1 MFYETRLFVSSEYS
15 TQLNAARIKVLQ
27 AQDDAVGS
35 MKDAAKKGLLRVSND
50 KKVYKKLLKDMIVQ
64 GLLRL
69 REPSVLLRCRE
80 SDRKLVES
88 LIEEAKKEYSEKA
101 SMQSPKIS
109 LDDRV
114 YLPPPPKNGAVDSH
128 EPYCSGGV
136 VLASEDGKIVLE
148 NTLDARLDVYWERK
162 MLVLFE
168 TPAGFALFKVL
179 DEGKLS
185 KVEDLWKNFSS
196 ADTARQVVK
205 LKAFSKFEN
214 TSEALEAATLLIDGK
229 ASKGL
234 RKFLRVH
241 CENETLGVADSKLGN
256 VIKEKLKIDCIHNN
270 AVMELMRGVRNQLT
284 ELISGLA
291 VQDMAP
297 MSLGLSHSLSRYKL
311 KFSAEK
317 VDTMIV
323 QAIGLLDD
331 LDKELNTYAMR
342 VREWY
347 GWHFPELTKIIQ
359 DNILY
364 ARAVKL
370 MGDRVN
376 AASLDFSEILPE
388 EVEAE
393 LKEAS
398 VISMGTEIGELDL
411 ANIRELCDQVLS
423 LSEYR
428 AQLYDYLKSR
438 MNTIA
443 PNLTAMVGEL
453 VGARLIAH
461 GGSLLNL
468 AKQPGSTVQILG
480 AEKALF
486 RALKTKHATPKYG
499 LIYHASLIG
508 QAAPKFKGKISRSL
522 AAKTALAI
530 RCDALGDGQDNT
542 MGLENRAK
550 LEARLRNLEGKELGR
565 FAGSAKGKPKIEAY
579 DKDRKKG
586 AGGLIT
592 PAKTYNPS
600 ADSVIGQMVDS
611 AIDEDAQEPSVAD
624 KKKEKKDKKKKKDKK
639 EEDATV
645 QADGEEPEPV
655 VVKKDKKKKRKET
668 ESAELQNGNDD
679 NAGEKKKKRKKQ
691 GEQEESPEM
700 PSKKKGKKK
709 KSED

>member
-1 MFYETRLFVSSEYS
+1 
-15 TQLNAARIKVLQ
+15 
-27 AQDDAVGS
+27 
-35 MKDAAKKGLLRVSND
+35 
-50 KKVYKKLLKDMIVQ
+50 
-64 GLLRL
+64 
-69 REPSVLLRCRE
+69 
-80 SDRKLVES
+80 
-88 LIEEAKKEYSEKA
+88 
-101 SMQSPKIS
+101 
-109 LDDRV
+109 
-114 YLPPPPKNGAVDSH
+114 
-128 EPYCSGGV
+128 
-136 VLASEDGKIVLE
+136 
-148 NTLDARLDVYWERK
+148 

-185 KVEDLWKNFSS
+185 KVEDLWKEFSS
-196 ADTARQVVK
+196 TDSARKVVK

-214 TSEALEAATLLIDGK
+214 TSEALSAATLLIDSK
-229 ASKGL
+229 PSKGL
-234 RKFLRVH
+234 RKFLKAH
-241 CENETLGVADSKLGN
+241 CDGETLGVADSKLGN
-256 VIKEKLKIDCIHNN
+256 AIKEKLQIDCVHNN
-270 AVMELMRGVRNQLT
+270 AVMELMRGVRSQLT
-284 ELISGLA
+284 ELITGLGS
-291 VQDMAP
+291 QDLAP

-311 KFSAEK
+311 KFSPDK

-323 QAIGLLDD
+323 QAISLLDD

-347 GWHFPELTKIIQ
+347 GWHFPELAKIVQ

-364 ARAVKL
+364 AKAVKL

-376 AASLDFSEILPE
+376 AAKLDFSEILPE

-398 VISMGTEIGELDL
+398 MISMGTEVSDLDL
-411 ANIRELCDQVLS
+411 ENIKDLCSQVLS
-423 LSEYR
+423 FSEYR

-443 PNLTAMVGEL
+443 PNLTALVGEL

-508 QAAPKFKGKISRSL
+508 QAAPKHKGKISRSL

-530 RCDALGDGQDNT
+530 RYDALADSQDNT

-550 LEARLRNLEGKELGR
+550 LEARLRALEGKELGKS
-565 FAGSAKGKPKIEAY
+565 AGSAKGKPKIEVY

-586 AGGLIT
+586 AGALIT
-592 PAKTYNPS
+592 PAKVYNPA
-600 ADSVIGQMVDS
+600 ADSVIGHTENEEKMSIDGQPSQIKEAAGEVPVTEGEKKKKKKKKS
-611 AIDEDAQEPSVAD
+611 AETEDNAVATDAAEPEDTGKKEKKKKKKHAEEVESVEVEKSKKKKRKHADADEDEAESTD
-624 KKKEKKDKKKKKDKK
+624 KKKDKKKKK
-639 EEDATV
+639 
-645 QADGEEPEPV
+645 
-655 VVKKDKKKKRKET
+655 KKKT
-668 ESAELQNGNDD
+668 EE
-679 NAGEKKKKRKKQ
+679 
-691 GEQEESPEM
+691 
-700 PSKKKGKKK
+700 
-709 KSED
+709 